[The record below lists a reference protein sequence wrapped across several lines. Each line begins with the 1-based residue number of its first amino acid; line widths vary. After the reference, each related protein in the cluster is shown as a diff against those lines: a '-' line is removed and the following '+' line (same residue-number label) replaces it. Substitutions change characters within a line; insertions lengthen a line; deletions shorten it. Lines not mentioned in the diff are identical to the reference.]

1 MSNSIYS
8 KGKICKKMG
17 EPCIFA
23 SEDGTYCT
31 TTGKCDINSRTITF
45 DGKRYKCKK
54 YNTYCQQANS
64 LGLCVLEGGCVI
76 YKALDTPIE
85 NPEKF
90 KQEILTKI
98 EDRNHRVEGDKLW
111 ETCWLRKIL
120 IIVFTFIFAS
130 AYLYVANTT
139 NPLLGAIV
147 PCAGFFLSTITIK
160 PIKKYYLL
168 C

>member
-8 KGKICKKMG
+8 NGKICKKMG
-17 EPCIFA
+17 KPCIFV

-31 TTGKCDINSRTITF
+31 TIGKCDINSRTITF

-98 EDRNHRVEGDKLW
+98 EDRKKIMEDTIFQLKCIKEHLKWLLKSTDEDGIEFDITVLDTCIDNLNKLN
-111 ETCWLRKIL
+111 E
-120 IIVFTFIFAS
+120 V
-130 AYLYVANTT
+130 
-139 NPLLGAIV
+139 
-147 PCAGFFLSTITIK
+147 
-160 PIKKYYLL
+160 
-168 C
+168 